1 MSGGSFNYLCYKQI
15 HELFD
20 EENLVELENMAT
32 SLIELGHKDAAQ
44 ELLNMKYTIEQS
56 LVRVETMKGRLHEV
70 MHAVEWYVS
79 GDRSKEAV
87 AEAVKAYR
95 GENL

>member
-20 EENLVELENMAT
+20 EENLIELENMAT

-56 LVRVETMKGRLHEV
+56 VVRVEVMKERLHDV
-70 MHAVEWYVS
+70 MHAVEWHVS

-87 AEAVKAYR
+87 AEAVKEYR
-95 GENL
+95 GE

>member
-1 MSGGSFNYLCYKQI
+1 MSGGSFNYLCYKQTY
-15 HELFD
+15 ELFD
-20 EENLVELENMAT
+20 EENLIELENMAT

-56 LVRVETMKGRLHEV
+56 LVRVKTMKGRLYDV

-79 GDRSKEAV
+79 GDRGKEAV
-87 AEAVKAYR
+87 AEAVKEYR
-95 GENL
+95 GE